1 MNKKELIQ
9 KVSAISGLSVADA
22 EKAVKAYEE
31 TIVETMQA
39 GGKVISV
46 GFGTFDIKQ
55 TGARNGHNPQTGKS
69 MIIPA
74 KQVVKFRPGKRLELK

>member
-1 MNKKELIQ
+1 MNKKELIH
-9 KVSAISGLSVADA
+9 KVSTASGLSTADA

-31 TIVETMQA
+31 TIAEAMKA
-39 GGKVISV
+39 GEKVISI

-55 TGARNGHNPQTGKS
+55 TATRNGRNPHTGKP

-74 KQVVKFRPGKRLELK
+74 KQTVRFRPGKNLELK

>member
-9 KVSAISGLSVADA
+9 KVAVASGLHASDA

-31 TIVETMQA
+31 TIVNAMQV
-39 GGKVISV
+39 GEKVVSS
-46 GFGTFDIKQ
+46 GFGAFEIKQ
-55 TGARNGHNPQTGKS
+55 IGPRNGHNPQSGKP

-74 KQVVKFRPGKRLELK
+74 KQIVRFRPGKRLELK

>member
-9 KVSAISGLSVADA
+9 KIAASSGLSIADT

-31 TIVETMQA
+31 TVESALKA
-39 GGKVISV
+39 GDKVVSI

-55 TGARNGHNPQTGKS
+55 TAARNGRNPHTGKP

-74 KQVVKFRPGKRLELK
+74 KQIVRFRPGKKMELK

>member
-1 MNKKELIQ
+1 MNKKELIH
-9 KVSAISGLSVADA
+9 KVSTASGLSTTDA

-31 TIVETMQA
+31 TIAEAMKA
-39 GGKVISV
+39 GEKVISI

-55 TGARNGHNPQTGKS
+55 TATRNGRNPQTGKP

-74 KQVVKFRPGKRLELK
+74 KQTVRFRPGKNLELK